1 MIGKVSF
8 PEKMRKIRA
17 VLADNLKKNRQ
28 KRGLTQEQLAEKA
41 DVSSHYVAMV
51 ETCKTF
57 PKPEM
62 LERLAK
68 TLIIEPHQLFTV
80 ENEPNDPNE
89 FIQKKIAT
97 EMKNVVED
105 IKQVVK
111 EAVKETL
118 NDEGIINNKKNK
130 SLDVLKKV
138 KK

>member
-8 PEKMRKIRA
+8 PEKMSKIRN

-28 KRGLTQEQLAEKA
+28 KRRFTQEQLAEKA
-41 DVSSHYVAMV
+41 NVSSHYVAMV

-68 TLIIEPHQLFTV
+68 TLGIEPHQLFTV
-80 ENEPNDPNE
+80 ENDPNDTNE
-89 FIQKKIAT
+89 RLHKKIAT
-97 EMKNVVED
+97 EMKHVVED

-118 NDEGIINNKKNK
+118 TEECKKK
-130 SLDVLKKV
+130 EK
-138 KK
+138 

>member
-8 PEKMRKIRA
+8 QEKMRKIRA
-17 VLADNLKKNRQ
+17 VLAENLKKNRQ
-28 KRGLTQEQLAEKA
+28 KRGITQEQLAEKA
-41 DVSSHYVAMV
+41 DVSSHYIAMV

-68 TLIIEPHQLFTV
+68 TLGIEPHQLFSV
-80 ENEPNDPNE
+80 ENDQNE
-89 FIQKKIAT
+89 RMQKKIAT

-118 NDEGIINNKKNK
+118 AEECKSKK
-130 SLDVLKKV
+130 KKE

>member
-1 MIGKVSF
+1 MT
-8 PEKMRKIRA
+8 KIRD

-28 KRGLTQEQLAEKA
+28 KMGFTQEQLAEKA

-68 TLIIEPHQLFTV
+68 TLGIEPHQLFTV
-80 ENEPNDPNE
+80 ENDPNDLNE
-89 FIQKKIAT
+89 SNERLYKKIVN
-97 EMKNVVED
+97 EMRHVVVD

-111 EAVKETL
+111 EAVNETL
-118 NDEGIINNKKNK
+118 TEEQKNKKRQK
-130 SLDVLKKV
+130 
-138 KK
+138 